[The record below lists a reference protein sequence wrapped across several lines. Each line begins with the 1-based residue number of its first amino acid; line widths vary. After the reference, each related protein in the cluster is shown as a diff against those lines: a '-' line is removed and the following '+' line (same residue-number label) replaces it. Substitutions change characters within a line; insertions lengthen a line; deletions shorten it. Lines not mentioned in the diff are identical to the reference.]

1 MHKDQIFLI
10 NNIKRFL
17 LKFTDKSKFPYRNS
31 IFYLSTNSDL
41 SLYLLNSLGRL
52 QLMGFFI
59 KFRIIFRNILYILK
73 YINPVII
80 APVKNFFYNRIILTW
95 AFEENFSKDGSLND
109 RYFNINSKNLPETL
123 WLVIFMGK
131 KLPKK

>member
-52 QLMGFFI
+52 QLRDFFI
-59 KFRIIFRNILYILK
+59 NKNYIQK
-73 YINPVII
+73 YP
-80 APVKNFFYNRIILTW
+80 
-95 AFEENFSKDGSLND
+95 
-109 RYFNINSKNLPETL
+109 NS
-123 WLVIFMGK
+123 
-131 KLPKK
+131 